1 MRLSDAIEQFIK
13 TMLSQEA
20 PEVELKRNELAEY
33 FNCAPSQIN
42 YVLATRFTPDHGYI
56 IESRRGGGGY
66 IRIFRM
72 AQDTSEHLLYLL
84 QRAGGR
90 FAIDAL
96 AASHLVQQLLER
108 ELVTEGEAAMMN
120 AALSPQALSL
130 PLSAEMKDALRARIL
145 KNMLLEVARRGK
157 DNSPIGGTYMLCEEC
172 GKNQATVSITVSA
185 GGEVTTRRLCPE
197 CMKKMKFSLVSGD
210 IQGFLSSV
218 LSVLGSGTKAA
229 GACRG
234 MLGLRAELRRV

>member
-56 IESRRGGGGY
+56 IESRRGGGGD

-72 AQDTSEHLLYLL
+72 AQDTSEQLIYLL
-84 QRAGGR
+84 NERVGD
-90 FAIDAL
+90 AIDVL
-96 AASHLVQQLLER
+96 SASHLVQQLLER

-157 DNSPIGGTYMLCEEC
+157 R
-172 GKNQATVSITVSA
+172 Q
-185 GGEVTTRRLCPE
+185 
-197 CMKKMKFSLVSGD
+197 
-210 IQGFLSSV
+210 
-218 LSVLGSGTKAA
+218 
-229 GACRG
+229 
-234 MLGLRAELRRV
+234 

>member
-13 TMLSQEA
+13 TMLTQEA

-42 YVLATRFTPDHGYI
+42 YVLATRFTPYHGYI

-72 AQDTSEHLLYLL
+72 AQDTSEQLIYLL
-84 QRAGGR
+84 NQRVGDS
-90 FAIDAL
+90 IDAL
-96 AASHLVQQLLER
+96 AASHLVQQLRER
-108 ELVTEGEAAMMN
+108 EVVTDGEAAMMN

-145 KNMLLEVARRGK
+145 KNMLLEVARKG
-157 DNSPIGGTYMLCEEC
+157 
-172 GKNQATVSITVSA
+172 Q
-185 GGEVTTRRLCPE
+185 
-197 CMKKMKFSLVSGD
+197 
-210 IQGFLSSV
+210 
-218 LSVLGSGTKAA
+218 
-229 GACRG
+229 
-234 MLGLRAELRRV
+234 

>member
-13 TMLSQEA
+13 TMLTQEA

-56 IESRRGGGGY
+56 IESRRGCGGY

-84 QRAGGR
+84 HQRVGDS
-90 FAIDAL
+90 IDAL
-96 AASHLVQQLLER
+96 AASHLVQQLQER
-108 ELVTEGEAAMMN
+108 EVVTKGEAAMMN

-145 KNMLLEVARRGK
+145 KNMLLEVARKGK
-157 DNSPIGGTYMLCEEC
+157 D
-172 GKNQATVSITVSA
+172 Q
-185 GGEVTTRRLCPE
+185 
-197 CMKKMKFSLVSGD
+197 
-210 IQGFLSSV
+210 
-218 LSVLGSGTKAA
+218 
-229 GACRG
+229 
-234 MLGLRAELRRV
+234 

>member
-72 AQDTSEHLLYLL
+72 AQDTSEQLIYLL
-84 QRAGGR
+84 NERVGD
-90 FAIDAL
+90 AIDAL
-96 AASHLVQQLLER
+96 SASHLVQRLLER

-157 DNSPIGGTYMLCEEC
+157 R
-172 GKNQATVSITVSA
+172 Q
-185 GGEVTTRRLCPE
+185 
-197 CMKKMKFSLVSGD
+197 
-210 IQGFLSSV
+210 
-218 LSVLGSGTKAA
+218 
-229 GACRG
+229 
-234 MLGLRAELRRV
+234 

>member
-13 TMLSQEA
+13 TMLTQEA

-72 AQDTSEHLLYLL
+72 TQDTSEHLLYLL
-84 QRAGGR
+84 HERVGDS
-90 FAIDAL
+90 IDAL
-96 AASHLVQQLLER
+96 AASHLVQQLRER
-108 ELVTEGEAAMMN
+108 EVVTDGEAAMMN

-145 KNMLLEVARRGK
+145 KNMLLEVARKG
-157 DNSPIGGTYMLCEEC
+157 
-172 GKNQATVSITVSA
+172 Q
-185 GGEVTTRRLCPE
+185 
-197 CMKKMKFSLVSGD
+197 
-210 IQGFLSSV
+210 
-218 LSVLGSGTKAA
+218 
-229 GACRG
+229 
-234 MLGLRAELRRV
+234 

>member
-13 TMLSQEA
+13 TMLTQEA

-72 AQDTSEHLLYLL
+72 AHDTSEHLLYLL
-84 QRAGGR
+84 HQRVGDS
-90 FAIDAL
+90 IDAL
-96 AASHLVQQLLER
+96 AASHLVQQLQER
-108 ELVTEGEAAMMN
+108 EVVTKGEAAMMN

-145 KNMLLEVARRGK
+145 KNMLLEVARKGK
-157 DNSPIGGTYMLCEEC
+157 D
-172 GKNQATVSITVSA
+172 Q
-185 GGEVTTRRLCPE
+185 
-197 CMKKMKFSLVSGD
+197 
-210 IQGFLSSV
+210 
-218 LSVLGSGTKAA
+218 
-229 GACRG
+229 
-234 MLGLRAELRRV
+234 